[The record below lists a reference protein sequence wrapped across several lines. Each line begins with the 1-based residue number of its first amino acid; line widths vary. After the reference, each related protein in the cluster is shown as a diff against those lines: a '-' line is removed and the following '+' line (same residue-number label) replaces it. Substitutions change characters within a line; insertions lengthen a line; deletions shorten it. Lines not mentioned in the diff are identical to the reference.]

1 MLGLYGEPDCGDS
14 ADYLDSLL
22 VPVNV
27 DSYTHQ
33 QTFCLIGRDNA
44 LNQTPVRELCFEV
57 KRWYEVYRKRPTR
70 MLRDT
75 EGLMPARQWK
85 QKLT

>member
-14 ADYLDSLL
+14 ADYLDYLL

-27 DSYTHQ
+27 DSSPHR

-44 LNQTPVRELCFEV
+44 LNQTPMRELFFEV

-70 MLRDT
+70 MLRDN
-75 EGLMPARQWK
+75 EGLMPTRQWK
-85 QKLT
+85 PKLT